1 MPKRNPRRTDK
12 EWLDLIQECRSS
24 GLSDKCW
31 CQEHHIH
38 TSNFYYQ
45 IRRLRQKACEIPEP
59 AHSIPSG
66 KQEIVQLSFEEPA
79 VCLKSEQMEMDRTTG
94 SVITVTYHDFQIGIT
109 NAASRETISHTL
121 SVLQD
126 LC

>member
-24 GLSDKCW
+24 GLFDKCW

-45 IRRLRQKACEIPEP
+45 IRGLR
-59 AHSIPSG
+59 
-66 KQEIVQLSFEEPA
+66 
-79 VCLKSEQMEMDRTTG
+79 
-94 SVITVTYHDFQIGIT
+94 
-109 NAASRETISHTL
+109 
-121 SVLQD
+121 
-126 LC
+126 

>member
-38 TSNFYYQ
+38 TSNEYSCAVTPQ
-45 IRRLRQKACEIPEP
+45 VRQTGNRL
-59 AHSIPSG
+59 SG
-66 KQEIVQLSFEEPA
+66 LA
-79 VCLKSEQMEMDRTTG
+79 GTA
-94 SVITVTYHDFQIGIT
+94 Y
-109 NAASRETISHTL
+109 ASLLT
-121 SVLQD
+121 
-126 LC
+126 